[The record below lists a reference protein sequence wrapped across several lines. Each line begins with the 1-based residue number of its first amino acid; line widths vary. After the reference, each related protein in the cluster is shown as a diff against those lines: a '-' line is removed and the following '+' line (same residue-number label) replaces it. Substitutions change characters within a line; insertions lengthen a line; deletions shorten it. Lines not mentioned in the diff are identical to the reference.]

1 MRIKADLFLFLT
13 AVVWGLGF
21 IAQRNGALQVSPLLF
36 NAARWTLGSLVML
49 PLIKFNLKLN
59 RETLP
64 WMLAVGGLLFAAS
77 GLQQAGLKYTTA
89 GNAGFITGAYVVLVP
104 ILLSIVWKE
113 RIHWSIWVAALM
125 TSIGIYMLSSG
136 GRLSFNFGD
145 AIELVGAV
153 LWALHVIVTGKAVK
167 KIPVL
172 PFVTG
177 QFIVCAVL
185 NIIFGLLLQRDSLP
199 ALLPAWPYI
208 VYLAVVSTGIGFTL
222 QAFGQRHAPPADAAI
237 ILSLEA
243 VFSVVFGW
251 LLLSEN
257 LTTVQ
262 AAGCFLIM
270 CAILG
275 SQLISTRK
283 VIERTIE

>member
-1 MRIKADLFLFLT
+1 MRIKADLILFLT

-36 NAARWTLGSLVML
+36 NAARWTLGALVML
-49 PLIKFNLKLN
+49 PLIKFNLRLN
-59 RETLP
+59 RETIP

-199 ALLPAWPYI
+199 ALLPVWPYI

-243 VFSVVFGW
+243 VFSVLFGW

>member
-1 MRIKADLFLFLT
+1 MRIKADLILFLT

-21 IAQRNGALQVSPLLF
+21 IAQRNGAQQVSPLLF
-36 NAARWTLGSLVML
+36 NAARWTLGALVML
-49 PLIKFNLKLN
+49 PFIKFNLKLN
-59 RETLP
+59 RETIP

-113 RIHWSIWVAALM
+113 RIHWTIWVAALM
-125 TSIGIYMLSSG
+125 TSIGIYRLSSG

-185 NIIFGLLLQRDSLP
+185 NTIFGLLLQRDSLP
-199 ALLPAWPYI
+199 ALLPVWPYI

>member
-1 MRIKADLFLFLT
+1 
-13 AVVWGLGF
+13 
-21 IAQRNGALQVSPLLF
+21 
-36 NAARWTLGSLVML
+36 
-49 PLIKFNLKLN
+49 
-59 RETLP
+59 
-64 WMLAVGGLLFAAS
+64 MLAVGGLLFAAS

-113 RIHWSIWVAALM
+113 RIHWTIWVAALM
-125 TSIGIYMLSSG
+125 TTFGIYMLSSG
-136 GRLSFNFGD
+136 GRLSLNFGD

-243 VFSVVFGW
+243 VFSVLFGW

-270 CAILG
+270 AAILG
-275 SQLISTRK
+275 SQLLSTRPAMERA
-283 VIERTIE
+283 IE